1 MSRSINF
8 GKPIASAPYSFE
20 DSLRGLANPGIA
32 STFRC
37 YFPPEL
43 VFEASVQGLYCWGD
57 NEPSCKVQVVGFV
70 ASYVNLKKSGHSL
83 SFEPRYAIVKKAGK
97 TAKNHYLAL
106 CGPSAQRANV
116 VLATQ
121 RDVLAQVIATSPF
134 QEHIEK
140 KQHALAQVLAKH
152 YHGDIGRTPICLDA
166 EFTRNKFM
174 EDAFRAVRLQRMD
187 ARELG
192 QKKVQEAAS
201 IHFTHFHGDLN
212 AKFDG
217 LVGGPEKVRQDATA
231 NRAARA
237 AGFATA
243 NSPEYRIH
251 ATKTAEENA
260 RTERKAALQ
269 EMVQAWG
276 DRLESQL
283 RTLAKS

>member
-1 MSRSINF
+1 
-8 GKPIASAPYSFE
+8 
-20 DSLRGLANPGIA
+20 
-32 STFRC
+32 
-37 YFPPEL
+37 
-43 VFEASVQGLYCWGD
+43 
-57 NEPSCKVQVVGFV
+57 
-70 ASYVNLKKSGHSL
+70 
-83 SFEPRYAIVKKAGK
+83 
-97 TAKNHYLAL
+97 
-106 CGPSAQRANV
+106 
-116 VLATQ
+116 
-121 RDVLAQVIATSPF
+121 
-134 QEHIEK
+134 
-140 KQHALAQVLAKH
+140 
-152 YHGDIGRTPICLDA
+152 
-166 EFTRNKFM
+166 M

-251 ATKTAEENA
+251 ATQTAEENA
-260 RTERKAALQ
+260 RKERKAALQ

-276 DRLESQL
+276 DRLESQF